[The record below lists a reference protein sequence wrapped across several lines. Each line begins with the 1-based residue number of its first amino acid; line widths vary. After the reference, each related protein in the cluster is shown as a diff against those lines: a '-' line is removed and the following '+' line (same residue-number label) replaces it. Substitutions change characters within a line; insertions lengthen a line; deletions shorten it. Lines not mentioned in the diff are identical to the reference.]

1 MRDRHRGR
9 QRQMMPLERVGAFTL
24 ACVAV
29 GRRYWPR
36 SPTEGTPC
44 YALSCKT

>member
-29 GRRYWPR
+29 LLVVAIGRARP
-36 SPTEGTPC
+36 GTVLR
-44 YALSCKT
+44 AVV